1 MVTMEKGFGE
11 LSKMYNELIKKVLI
25 AHNIKC
31 VKFIGGDFSKHYT
44 KVEITENGD
53 MKVYLIGLTK
63 PFDTFGFDFSLDFA
77 NLLATIENDLFFA
90 RRQGKPKDEYKVE
103 FEFNN

>member
-25 AHNIKC
+25 AHDIKC
-31 VKFIGGDFSKHYT
+31 VKFISGDFAKHYS

-53 MKVYLIGLTK
+53 MKVYVIGLTR
-63 PFDTFGFDFSLDFA
+63 PFDRFCCDFTLDFA
-77 NLLATIENDLFFA
+77 NILAEIENDLFFA
-90 RRQGKPKDEYKVE
+90 QRQGKPKDGYKVE
-103 FEFNN
+103 FTFV

>member
-25 AHNIKC
+25 AHGIKC
-31 VKFIGGDFSKHYT
+31 VKFIGGDFAKHYS

-53 MKVYLIGLTK
+53 MKVYVLGLTR
-63 PFDTFGFDFSLDFA
+63 PFDTFGCDFTLDFA
-77 NLLATIENDLFFA
+77 NLLAEIENDLFFA
-90 RRQGKPKDEYKVE
+90 QRNGKPKDGYKVE
-103 FEFNN
+103 FTFE